1 MSIEKRGQNKYRFR
15 VQYKNVPYS
24 VNWEGSEEQAKIMH
38 DLFVAEVKAGKYQEQ
53 AKMAQEEKEKEKR
66 TLEYVWDLY
75 LKSKQLAAGTIIT
88 HKHAQGRMTALMQQD
103 ITTITKA
110 QMLEHYLNDD
120 KKTKSNNEYRILS
133 QVLNF
138 AVSLDIIDKNPITF
152 KLASFHKDP
161 FAELF
166 NEDEITKLIQALLN
180 EKNITVRCMF
190 LLQIGTGA
198 RIGEILGLIKEN
210 IDTEN
215 HIMHI
220 KQQYKIINAS
230 TQEYGIGKT
239 KTKSSVRSVFIP
251 TMVRQDLYE
260 ILKTKDNGDFIFAD
274 EFVNV
279 RNKSL
284 HANYLLERICKQA
297 EIKRLTSHKL
307 RNLYTTI
314 AYYSKMSPLT
324 ISKNLGHTTMKMTE
338 SYLTVINSKTQ
349 AESQKIDNFLESF
362 PEKSPDEK
370 QNIV

>member
-24 VNWEGSEEQAKIMH
+24 VNWEGAEEQAKIMH

-66 TLEYVWDLY
+66 TLEYVWSLY
-75 LKSKQLAAGTIIT
+75 LKSRQLEAGTIST

-110 QMLEHYLNDD
+110 QMLDHYLHDD
-120 KKTKSNNEYRILS
+120 KKTKSNNEYKILS
-133 QVLNF
+133 QVFNF
-138 AVSLDIIDKNPITF
+138 AVELDLIDKNPITF
-152 KLASFHKDP
+152 KLASFHKDS
-161 FAELF
+161 FEELF
-166 NEDEITKLIQALLN
+166 NEEEIARLIQALLN
-180 EKNITVRCMF
+180 EKNSIVRCMF

-198 RIGEILGLIKEN
+198 RIGEILGLVKEN
-210 IDTEN
+210 IDTKN
-215 HIMHI
+215 HIMDI
-220 KQQYKIINAS
+220 KQQYKLLNAS

-260 ILKTKDNGDFIFAD
+260 ILKIKNNGDFIFAD
-274 EFVNV
+274 EFANV
-279 RNKSL
+279 KNKSL
-284 HANYLLERICKQA
+284 HVNNLLKRICKQA
-297 EIKRLTSHKL
+297 KIKRLTSHKL

-324 ISKNLGHTTMKMTE
+324 IAKNLGHTTMKMTE

-349 AESQKIDNFLESF
+349 TESQKIENYLEDF
-362 PEKSPDEK
+362 PGKLPDEK
-370 QNIV
+370 QNVL